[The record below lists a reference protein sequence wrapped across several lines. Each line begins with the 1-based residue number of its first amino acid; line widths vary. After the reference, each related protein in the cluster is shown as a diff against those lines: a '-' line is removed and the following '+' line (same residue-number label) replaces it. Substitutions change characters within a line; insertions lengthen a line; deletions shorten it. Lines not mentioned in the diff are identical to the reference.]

1 MKNYDSDINL
11 GQSQYGSSICTSPCR
26 VSTARQYLPVH
37 AESVNMMEG
46 LDEAEED
53 QYFNDNPKI
62 IPVFEVDVLNTL
74 TIYI

>member
-1 MKNYDSDINL
+1 M
-11 GQSQYGSSICTSPCR
+11 
-26 VSTARQYLPVH
+26 ARQCLLVH
-37 AESVNMMEG
+37 AESVNMMER
-46 LDEAEED
+46 LDEAEEG